1 MFFFIDQN
9 HKVYQR
15 LIKHLRKYSTRKGMT
30 DAQVVQEWE
39 LYATGED
46 EDHESECICGKKEL
60 R

>member
-1 MFFFIDQN
+1 
-9 HKVYQR
+9 
-15 LIKHLRKYSTRKGMT
+15 MT

-46 EDHESECICGKKEL
+46 EDHESECICGKKKL